1 MNIAIILLFAWKLH
15 VYEIKN
21 EFREEPQ
28 PPPWLLEEPQP
39 PPWLLE
45 EFELEPEPWNE
56 PNVELNVA

>member
-1 MNIAIILLFAWKLH
+1 MNIAIILLFTWKLH

-21 EFREEPQ
+21 EFH
-28 PPPWLLEEPQP
+28 EEPQP

-45 EFELEPEPWNE
+45 EFEPEPEPWNE

>member
-39 PPWLLE
+39 PPW
-45 EFELEPEPWNE
+45 NE